1 MGEMARECPEA
12 HPVLRDLNA
21 LTNKVDREVDFF
33 DNLTHLQ
40 SHRHV
45 RAFLR
50 FCQVA
55 RTYES
60 APNPRTL
67 TQFVLPLAS
76 LYLCSDKF
84 GAKHTLVDAAIECV
98 GAVCHLLPWFQYET
112 ILKFY
117 LKKLRTSGDYQKQLV
132 RIIMGVLDSFHF
144 DLTNAKV
151 DVAKIIAQK
160 LEEKKIKLELEEIPD
175 EAEVDEELDK
185 KEDEEELDSELDDC
199 NEKEENGDEVDEPS
213 PAKKVKIICAY
224 DKQIILTHNAA
235 KRLVHTLSSGLL
247 PSLNNAILKLT
258 AHDSSH
264 KLNRKKTG
272 AEREEEDLMRVP
284 IALAM
289 VKLLQKL
296 PDQMMKN
303 NLPGIFMKICT
314 FLKSP
319 LKSVRMMSR
328 DILRKIMLSLGP
340 TYLQLLLDQL
350 TSLLTRGF
358 QVHVLVVTVHN
369 ILDAL
374 KNQLKPGD
382 LDKSLQS
389 LLAVCLED
397 IFGKASEEKEIDKIG
412 VHTPEARSSNKSF
425 LILNI
430 VAFSITETCLLDL
443 LIPFKNQL
451 AKSQSKKLIIKIQ
464 ECFQKIISG
473 LVDNPNITT
482 ESLMIF
488 IYGTASESIPD
499 LLPGTAKPI
508 LTELQKEK
516 LKRARPDCFIVPE
529 EPRCRSGAI
538 RKVVRTNI
546 QANAHVMVEFGLEL
560 LHVILKR
567 GKVTELDY
575 VPYLDP
581 MITILKDSLRSTH
594 VRVSTH
600 SLKCFSSIWNLKLEI
615 TKLGEMCPVI
625 VGEIFLILHKY
636 ATTGLSTH
644 DDNFHLV
651 KNAFKAMVSLLR
663 FVKYFTVTT
672 DQLKA
677 LLLYVEQDLHSMDK
691 QTFAFTLL
699 KAIVSR
705 KLIVPEMHEVMNK
718 VGQLGIVS
726 ELSSVREESRIVFL
740 NYLMD
745 YPLGTKVERHL
756 KFFIKQL
763 NYELMS
769 GRESAILMLQGIV
782 KKFPVTVL
790 KKHSGFLFLS
800 IGARLVNDETSECR
814 ILVAECLETLIS
826 RLEKT
831 DRDEL
836 FDLIVVLLEDRK
848 QSHREMAAQLIT
860 RFVIIEKEEF
870 NERLTRIIPVLV
882 AKLSFIDP
890 NAPGHFVRV
899 KTDDEESDEELLD
912 ESTLERKRILKQRG
926 RDHQLIQIQNSLLKI
941 MEVCSMFL
949 TNQEFIQHVD
959 EISYQSQKLL
969 AYEHVWVRLNA
980 AKCLSQIIGTMDFIR
995 VQGILNGGRN
1005 NCDENSHSREF
1016 IYSNPDEEI
1025 KSLALDLCAQLLP
1038 GDTSSEMAE
1047 ECCKLLLFIGNFLK
1061 EVPLEKTEDQS
1072 DDVIDVRTRKI
1083 NLIWLIRRMR
1093 YVVHA
1098 EVAKAPHSI
1107 VLVSFFFFVHFFY
1120 KLTKYA
1126 PGTTWTC

>member
-1 MGEMARECPEA
+1 MARECPQA

-33 DNLTHLQ
+33 DNITHLQ

-55 RTYES
+55 RTYET

-132 RIIMGVLDSFHF
+132 RIIMGILDSFHF

-160 LEEKKIKLELEEIPD
+160 KLELEEKNKLEEKED

-199 NEKEENGDEVDEPS
+199 NDKEDDEVEES
-213 PAKKVKIICAY
+213 PAKKIKIICVY

-258 AHDSSH
+258 AHDTSH

-296 PDQMMKN
+296 PEQMMKQ

-328 DILRKIMLSLGP
+328 DILRKIMLTLGP
-340 TYLQLLLDQL
+340 SYLQLLLDQL

-389 LLAVCLED
+389 LLSVCLED
-397 IFGKASEEKEIDKIG
+397 IFGKASEEKEVDKIG
-412 VHTPEARSSNKSF
+412 VHTPEARSSNKTF

-430 VAFSITETCLLDL
+430 IAFSITETCLLDL

-473 LVDNPNITT
+473 LVDNPNIAT

-499 LLPGTAKPI
+499 LLPGTPKPV
-508 LTELQKEK
+508 LTESQKEK

-529 EPRCRSGAI
+529 EPRSRTSGAV

-581 MITILKDSLRSTH
+581 MINILKDSLRSTH

-615 TKLGEMCPVI
+615 PKLEETCTDI
-625 VGEIFLILHKY
+625 VGEMFLILHKY
-636 ATTGLSTH
+636 ATTGLSNH

-663 FVKYFTVTT
+663 FAKYFTVTT

-745 YPLGTKVERHL
+745 YPLGIKVERHL

-782 KKFPVTVL
+782 KKFPTVSYL
-790 KKHSGFLFLS
+790 VFFKNFFLNFYFF
-800 IGARLVNDETSECR
+800 
-814 ILVAECLETLIS
+814 IS
-826 RLEKT
+826 RT
-831 DRDEL
+831 
-836 FDLIVVLLEDRK
+836 F
-848 QSHREMAAQLIT
+848 
-860 RFVIIEKEEF
+860 
-870 NERLTRIIPVLV
+870 
-882 AKLSFIDP
+882 
-890 NAPGHFVRV
+890 
-899 KTDDEESDEELLD
+899 
-912 ESTLERKRILKQRG
+912 
-926 RDHQLIQIQNSLLKI
+926 
-941 MEVCSMFL
+941 
-949 TNQEFIQHVD
+949 
-959 EISYQSQKLL
+959 
-969 AYEHVWVRLNA
+969 
-980 AKCLSQIIGTMDFIR
+980 
-995 VQGILNGGRN
+995 
-1005 NCDENSHSREF
+1005 
-1016 IYSNPDEEI
+1016 
-1025 KSLALDLCAQLLP
+1025 
-1038 GDTSSEMAE
+1038 
-1047 ECCKLLLFIGNFLK
+1047 
-1061 EVPLEKTEDQS
+1061 
-1072 DDVIDVRTRKI
+1072 
-1083 NLIWLIRRMR
+1083 
-1093 YVVHA
+1093 
-1098 EVAKAPHSI
+1098 
-1107 VLVSFFFFVHFFY
+1107 
-1120 KLTKYA
+1120 
-1126 PGTTWTC
+1126 